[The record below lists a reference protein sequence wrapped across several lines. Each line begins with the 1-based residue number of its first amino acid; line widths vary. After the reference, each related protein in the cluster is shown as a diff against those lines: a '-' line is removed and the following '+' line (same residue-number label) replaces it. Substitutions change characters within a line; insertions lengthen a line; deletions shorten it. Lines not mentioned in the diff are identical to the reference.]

1 MSKFKDKID
10 SELCYLHATYSASD
24 IISKAESKTKII
36 TFKRAVAMVAALVL
50 VFTVIIVPSDNTNS
64 SFVIIANAES
74 TNDNATSDEITSEYF
89 VKLNSNQPNYI
100 YYNFNYILDENAD
113 NTDLVRKYLFHSFDK
128 FLDIRIEGENIEKIT
143 YKMNN
148 GSLTS
153 YTTKVIDA
161 STTEYHLDNTTGVT
175 QSQITIDY
183 DNQNNTSFSLNPINS
198 TVDYYNYENE
208 MLWVIKDTGEI
219 TDTSIDT
226 IYSTDGEILDYSS
239 KDIIGSG
246 FKDTQTIATEEEIKK
261 LREYAKSDDMVG
273 FHNYQNEVFK
283 RIIENLILDITI
295 TKTNGDTETKTL
307 EFLYTPEPFRKS
319 QLAYYDTTKSVTMS
333 AGTLSAKIK
342 T

>member
-10 SELCYLHATYSASD
+10 SELCYLHATDSAND
-24 IISKAESKTKII
+24 IINKAESKTKII
-36 TFKRAVAMVAALVL
+36 TFKRAIAMVAALVL
-50 VFTVIIVPSDNTNS
+50 VFTVIFIPSDNTKS

-128 FLDIRIEGENIEKIT
+128 ILNIRIEGENIEKIT

-161 STTEYHLDNTTGVT
+161 STTEYHLDNTTGGT

-183 DNQNNTSFSLNPINS
+183 DDQYNKSFFINPINS
-198 TVDYYNYENE
+198 TVDHYNYENE
-208 MLWVIKDTGEI
+208 MLWVLKDSGEI
-219 TDTSIDT
+219 TDTTIDT
-226 IYSTDGEILDYSS
+226 IYSSDGEILDYSS
-239 KDIIGSG
+239 NEIIGSG

-283 RIIENLILDITI
+283 RIIENLVLDITV

-333 AGTLSAKIK
+333 AGSLSAKIRN
-342 T
+342 